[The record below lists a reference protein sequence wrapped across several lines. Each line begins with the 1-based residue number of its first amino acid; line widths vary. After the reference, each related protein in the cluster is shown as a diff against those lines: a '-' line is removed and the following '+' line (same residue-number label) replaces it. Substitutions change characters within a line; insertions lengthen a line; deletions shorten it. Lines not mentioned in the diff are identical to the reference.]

1 VTEGTILG
9 FEGEGTARLCDT
21 LCERFHMDRV
31 KLSNTSLDATLFAI
45 RFARHFTRR
54 PGILK
59 FEGCYH
65 GSHDALL
72 ASVKPTPVVD
82 WRTFLDLDVGRW
94 SGYYAAMM
102 NRGIIPMATGPDE
115 QRTVS
120 VQHAVADIDAHLEAF
135 GAVARLLP
143 SLHAAFSLV
152 ESV

>member
-1 VTEGTILG
+1 MTEGTILG

-72 ASVKPTPVVD
+72 ASVKPTPVED

-102 NRGIIPMATGPDE
+102 NRGIIPMATGPE
-115 QRTVS
+115 SKERCPSSMPSRTS
-120 VQHAVADIDAHLEAF
+120 T
-135 GAVARLLP
+135 RTSRP
-143 SLHAAFSLV
+143 STR
-152 ESV
+152 